1 MTSQTPFTFS
11 KVVSSTSDAGKKVCE
26 EILSGLKEKG
36 FGQEDIFAVHL
47 AVEEAFSNSI
57 EHGNKMDPDK
67 NVRIDCLVNS
77 EQVEIS
83 LTDEGAGFDPDSVP
97 DPRDDENLYKT
108 SGRGLLLIRTY
119 MDQAQFNDKG
129 NVLRMVRYKT
139 SQNNPAVDFSM
150 HR

>member
-129 NVLRMVRYKT
+129 NVCLLYTSPSPRDATLSRMP
-139 SQNNPAVDFSM
+139 SSA
-150 HR
+150 